1 MYARITHVKMRDVK
15 AAVERIYENNHM
27 MTEMTVWISSRFVQV
42 SENEAMGIGFFNT
55 KEDYDASEEQF
66 GKIMGVM
73 KDFMTGPPDV
83 KSGDVL
89 FHHEA

>member
-1 MYARITHVKMRDVK
+1 
-15 AAVERIYENNHM
+15 
-27 MTEMTVWISSRFVQV
+27 
-42 SENEAMGIGFFNT
+42 MGIGFFKT

-73 KDFMTGPPDV
+73 KDFMAGPPDV
-83 KSGDVL
+83 KSGNVL